1 MSNDHSAPQHHSQ
14 GTDAMTALAALRA
27 EGIDPA
33 PYFSIVADNLLAR
46 HGSAALR
53 LADEAIERL
62 NLKGDRE
69 GEELW
74 REVAKKLVVKAAS
87 LPPASPSIH

>member
-1 MSNDHSAPQHHSQ
+1 MPKEHQAPHHQAS
-14 GTDAMTALAALRA
+14 DAMTALAALRA

-33 PYFSIVADNLLAR
+33 PYFALVADSLLAR

-62 NLKGDRE
+62 TQNGDQE

-74 REVAKKLVVKAAS
+74 REVAKKLMVKATC
-87 LPPASPSIH
+87 LPPATPSLH

>member
-1 MSNDHSAPQHHSQ
+1 MPKEQQVPQQQQAS
-14 GTDAMTALAALRA
+14 DAMTALAMLRA

-33 PYFSIVADNLLAR
+33 PYFALVADSLLAR

-62 NLKGDRE
+62 TRKGDQE

-74 REVAKKLVVKAAS
+74 REVAKKLVVKAARLPAATPS
-87 LPPASPSIH
+87 LH

>member
-1 MSNDHSAPQHHSQ
+1 MPKEHQTSQQQHAAE
-14 GTDAMTALAALRA
+14 AMTALAALRA

-33 PYFSIVADNLLAR
+33 PYFALVADSLLAR

-53 LADEAIERL
+53 LADEAIARL
-62 NLKGDRE
+62 TRKGDQE

-74 REVAKKLVVKAAS
+74 REVAKKLMVKAAG
-87 LPPASPSIH
+87 LPPATPSVH